1 MWTIQNQFTDPVLSK
16 ENWNEHASLW
26 VIQWS
31 PHFGKIN
38 KIINHELPPPPPKKV
53 NDKLLSTKYITR
65 WKSNIWIEL
74 NEIDKKWNEN
84 AEMSRDK
91 ITDENNDVRSLNM
104 FGKKIFIL
112 FKFRE
117 RKTCSNRIFFN
128 KMRIAS
134 ATTNK
139 CVSCSV
145 NILTCVF
152 TCLFTQCLKLHSYWK
167 HLKLCNIKLM
177 ARNNVDIDNPTSINR
192 QIQTGK
198 LV

>member
-1 MWTIQNQFTDPVLSK
+1 MNS
-16 ENWNEHASLW
+16 
-26 VIQWS
+26 
-31 PHFGKIN
+31 
-38 KIINHELPPPPPKKV
+38 PPPKKKV

-74 NEIDKKWNEN
+74 NEIDKKLNEN

-104 FGKKIFIL
+104 FGKKKFIL

-117 RKTCSNRIFFN
+117 RKTCSNRIFFHQYAYRLNHN
-128 KMRIAS
+128 KQ
-134 ATTNK
+134 
-139 CVSCSV
+139 
-145 NILTCVF
+145 L
-152 TCLFTQCLKLHSYWK
+152 CLMFCKYTYLCIYLFVYAMLHSYWK
-167 HLKLCNIKLM
+167 HLKFCNIKLM

>member
-1 MWTIQNQFTDPVLSK
+1 MNF
-16 ENWNEHASLW
+16 
-26 VIQWS
+26 
-31 PHFGKIN
+31 
-38 KIINHELPPPPPKKV
+38 PPPPPKKKV

-128 KMRIAS
+128 NMRIAS
-134 ATTNK
+134 ATTNN

-152 TCLFTQCLKLHSYWK
+152 TCLFTQCFILIENTRSFATLNWWLEIS
-167 HLKLCNIKLM
+167 
-177 ARNNVDIDNPTSINR
+177 VDIDNPTSINR